1 MFVSQYRS
9 ELIINVAVEGTF
21 DLGTIL
27 NTSWEDVSV
36 NDGLAVMKQ
45 SISPSLIDIPETV
58 DKVKTVVEVAVLK
71 H

>member
-1 MFVSQYRS
+1 M
-9 ELIINVAVEGTF
+9 
-21 DLGTIL
+21 
-27 NTSWEDVSV
+27 

-45 SISPSLIDIPETV
+45 FISPSLIDIPETV